1 VNSAVDDCQHDKGV
15 GSIRLMMR
23 LTHSVTAFLLFLAL
37 GGCGTL
43 NVGDKCETYRSS
55 DCKGDGAMCLAARP
69 DNYCTIP
76 CKAPTDCPAGFKCEP
91 IVSTTLNG
99 KGEKVHEKEVNV
111 CVKP

>member
-1 VNSAVDDCQHDKGV
+1 MQRDEGV
-15 GSIRLMMR
+15 GSIRRMQR
-23 LTHSVTAFLLFLAL
+23 PIRSVVALLAFLVL

-76 CKAPTDCPAGFKCEP
+76 CKGPGECPAGFKCEP

-99 KGEKVHEKEVNV
+99 KGEKVNEKEVNV